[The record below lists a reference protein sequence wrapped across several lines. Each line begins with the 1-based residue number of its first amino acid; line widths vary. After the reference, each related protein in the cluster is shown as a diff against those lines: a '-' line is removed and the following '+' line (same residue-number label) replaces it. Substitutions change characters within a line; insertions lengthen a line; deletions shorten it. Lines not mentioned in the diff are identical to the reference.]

1 MTNGLEDLVTSLQ
14 VFSDILEREGVD
26 IEDFD
31 YVEFLTDTIPAL
43 GERIERE
50 TLEMTFRRFRE
61 LDPNNASRMA
71 GWFTNDLGIG
81 VEDDD

>member
-14 VFSDILEREGVD
+14 VFSEILERKGVD

-50 TLEMTFRRFRE
+50 TLEVVYRRFRE

-71 GWFTNDLGIG
+71 GWFTIDMG
-81 VEDDD
+81 VGVDEDE